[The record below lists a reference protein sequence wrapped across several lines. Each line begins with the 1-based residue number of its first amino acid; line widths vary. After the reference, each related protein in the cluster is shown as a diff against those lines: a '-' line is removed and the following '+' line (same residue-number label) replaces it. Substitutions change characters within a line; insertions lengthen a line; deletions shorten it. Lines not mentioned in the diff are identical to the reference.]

1 MTWAMISKQ
10 NELNEITIAYSEQ
23 KNQIA
28 REFEE
33 IKNEV
38 TIEPKSIRKYNT
50 LLVTKIYF
58 RSRALYKLI

>member
-1 MTWAMISKQ
+1 MISKQ
-10 NELNEITIAYSEQ
+10 NALNEITIAYSER

-38 TIEPKSIRKYNT
+38 TVGQNIYENI
-50 LLVTKIYF
+50 IYF
-58 RSRALYKLI
+58 

>member
-1 MTWAMISKQ
+1 MTWEMISKQ
-10 NELNEITIAYSEQ
+10 NELNEITIAYSER

-38 TIEPKSIRKYNT
+38 TIDRTKSIQKYNT
-50 LLVTKIYF
+50 LLVTKM
-58 RSRALYKLI
+58 SCAV

>member
-10 NELNEITIAYSEQ
+10 QELNEITIAYSER

-38 TIEPKSIRKYNT
+38 TVEQNLYENIIRSLLLKYISEVVHYIN
-50 LLVTKIYF
+50 
-58 RSRALYKLI
+58 